1 MTETTIR
8 TTVRGIPAWLLRDY
22 LTELG
27 GRAQADDNVIGLGW
41 QARLT
46 QADDYALGSLR
57 VGQVHLELHGQAE
70 AIEQIRRALEPKLVR
85 GGG

>member
-1 MTETTIR
+1 MRETTVF

-27 GRAQADDNVIGLGW
+27 GRTQDDDSVVGPGW
-41 QARLT
+41 RARLT
-46 QADDYALGSLR
+46 QADDYALGSVR
-57 VGQVHLELHGQAE
+57 VGQVHLELHGQAGTV
-70 AIEQIRRALEPKLVR
+70 EQIRRALEPKLLR